1 MIESDQ
7 TIRRGEVWLA
17 SDPGSVDIVPVGG
30 PALLLNFVSLTG
42 SQVDRLSQD
51 AGQTAQAGRVG
62 DGLTTTNVL
71 Q

>member
-7 TIRRGEVWLA
+7 TIRREVWLA
-17 SDPGSVDIVPVGG
+17 SDPGSVDVVPVGG

>member
-1 MIESDQ
+1 M
-7 TIRRGEVWLA
+7 
-17 SDPGSVDIVPVGG
+17 SDPGSRVHVVAQPLPGA
-30 PALLLNFVSLTG
+30 ALLLNFVSLVAPLAG